1 MAMANDKPG
10 EAHGRTLY
18 TGEVFRDRSAS
29 GANLTSSIG
38 AEQGL
43 ELFGDSRPARRPRPR
58 RTYLEPARTVPL
70 FAEADVLVVGGGPAG
85 TAAAVAA
92 ARLGA
97 DVLLLERYNHLG
109 GLSTGG
115 LVIWID
121 RMSDW
126 SGTHIIRGIAS
137 DIMDRLPRGAI
148 QGPDRRDWGS
158 RDAATAAYWA
168 QRTAAFHG
176 IVTWSPT
183 VDPEALKTLSLQ
195 MVCEAKVRLLL
206 HAWAAAP
213 ILEGN
218 VVTGVLFESKE
229 GRQAIAA
236 KVVVDASGDADLIA
250 RAHAACESDIDA
262 DDIHHC
268 VNTAF
273 LLGGVDMERWLAFRS
288 GDLQGFSAFM
298 ATGRRRL
305 KFFEKPFVSWRNDV
319 ALFMGPRLSGYSAV
333 DVEDLTAVELRSRE
347 LATGHL
353 EVYRSHA
360 PGFEAAFLMLGAPQI
375 GVRHSR
381 RMHGLRKVTRQQ
393 WDSGLVFDD
402 EIGVSTSLSPK
413 FANVSIPY
421 GALVPA
427 ELDNILGAG
436 RHVACDASSHTF
448 LREIPQCWLTGQAA
462 GIAAALAAA
471 RARSPRDVDPR
482 ALQRELLRQGAYL
495 SPATMMAL
503 QPAPA
508 AE

>member
-1 MAMANDKPG
+1 
-10 EAHGRTLY
+10 
-18 TGEVFRDRSAS
+18 
-29 GANLTSSIG
+29 
-38 AEQGL
+38 
-43 ELFGDSRPARRPRPR
+43 
-58 RTYLEPARTVPL
+58 
-70 FAEADVLVVGGGPAG
+70 
-85 TAAAVAA
+85 
-92 ARLGA
+92 
-97 DVLLLERYNHLG
+97 VLLLERYNHLG

-288 GDLQGFSAFM
+288 GDPQGFSAFM

-319 ALFMGPRLSGYSAV
+319 ALFMGPRLSGYS
-333 DVEDLTAVELRSRE
+333 
-347 LATGHL
+347 
-353 EVYRSHA
+353 
-360 PGFEAAFLMLGAPQI
+360 
-375 GVRHSR
+375 R
-381 RMHGLRKVTRQQ
+381 R
-393 WDSGLVFDD
+393 
-402 EIGVSTSLSPK
+402 
-413 FANVSIPY
+413 
-421 GALVPA
+421 
-427 ELDNILGAG
+427 
-436 RHVACDASSHTF
+436 
-448 LREIPQCWLTGQAA
+448 
-462 GIAAALAAA
+462 AALA
-471 RARSPRDVDPR
+471 RARDRPPRGLPVACAGVRGRVPDARRSADRR
-482 ALQRELLRQGAYL
+482 APQPPHARTAQGH
-495 SPATMMAL
+495 
-503 QPAPA
+503 APA
-508 AE
+508 VGQRIGL